1 MKKRLAAVLAA
12 AALVTLTAG
21 CAQQYDVENV
31 PFEEPDEITIYG
43 NVDQHPN
50 ITRVCIDDIAFATT
64 TRDYN
69 AVMRVPEWDE
79 HCANLED

>member
-1 MKKRLAAVLAA
+1 MNRRVTAALAAVAGV
-12 AALVTLTAG
+12 LVLAG

-31 PFEEPDEITIYG
+31 PFEVPDEITIYG

-50 ITRVCIDDIAFATT
+50 IARVCVEGVAFATT

-69 AVMRVPEWDE
+69 AITRVPEWDA
-79 HCANLED
+79 HCEEVQP